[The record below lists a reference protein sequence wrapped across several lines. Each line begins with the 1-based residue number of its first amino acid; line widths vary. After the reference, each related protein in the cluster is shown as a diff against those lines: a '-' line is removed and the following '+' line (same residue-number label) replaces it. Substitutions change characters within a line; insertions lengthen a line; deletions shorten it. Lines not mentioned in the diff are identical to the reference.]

1 MGKGGKSPTSAAA
14 DELLLEGGAPE
25 SYESWRSQQS
35 AMNQDPRLPE
45 SWRDPA
51 WQGPTQPAPR
61 AYPSGGE
68 GVGLSNQQTYR
79 APSLRRGSNMEPD
92 GDGYDV
98 SSRLRGYL
106 GLPPDYR
113 MDVSLIEDTYDAIQS
128 IPSEDRTEVEND
140 LWMDFLSLGNAVEQA
155 GLEEVMYSPGEETA
169 SRRMK
174 YDVALDLAGIQ
185 HAPGAFMGTRG
196 VGEQAEKQAITEE
209 EFARAEAEGYTP
221 STQPPWRRRFTG
233 PGERDSAREFHG
245 PGADAQGPTANMASE
260 WPMYFP
266 TESAARKHLEYAG
279 FRPERESMERQARQR
294 DALMQSM
301 THPYGQSPAEQRE
314 RQAEAEARAWVTS
327 SQWARDEAQAAAR
340 AEVAAEARRE
350 LIRQVPQ
357 VPGAD
362 LSGLVDWVMGD

>member
-25 SYESWRSQQS
+25 SYESWRSRQP
-35 AMNQDPRLPE
+35 MDNMDPRLPPE
-45 SWRDPA
+45 SRDPV

-68 GVGLSNQQTYR
+68 EVGLSNQQTYR

-113 MDVSLIEDTYDAIQS
+113 MDVSLIEDTYDAVQS
-128 IPSEDRTEVEND
+128 IPWKDRTEVEKD
-140 LWMDFLSLGNAVEQA
+140 LSTDFYSLDDAVEQA
-155 GLEEVMYSPGEETA
+155 GLGLSMRGDDEEMAAFWSDLYHSDS
-169 SRRMK
+169 SR
-174 YDVALDLAGIQ
+174 YL
-185 HAPGAFMGTRG
+185 GTPG
-196 VGEQAEKQAITEE
+196 VGEQMERQAIAEE

-221 STQPPWRRRFTG
+221 STQPPWRRQFTG
-233 PGERDSAREFHG
+233 PGRRDSAREFG
-245 PGADAQGPTANMASE
+245 GLGADAQGPTLNMVSE
-260 WPMYFP
+260 WPTYFP